1 MLLMGKSTRNSHF
14 QYQTFEEPALTT
26 GFYDDRWYTKPA
38 QTYFYQNDMKLVAAN
53 FDAQE
58 MEVS

>member
-26 GFYDDRWYTKPA
+26 GLMIDGIPNRPKPIFTK
-38 QTYFYQNDMKLVAAN
+38 NDMKLVAAN